1 MLEDALMGTFDAVE
15 TGRRSLGPVGVF
27 LPNSPGSGRQPMDAQ
42 RDAVRRLERAGYQAV
57 WNNEGVGGNDGLVQL
72 AVLLA
77 ATDRMA
83 FGSGIT
89 NMWARAPQ
97 TTHAAAALL
106 AEAYPGRFVL
116 GLGVGYPFQAGQVG
130 REFGRPLATTRDF
143 LRQMTSELPIGQV
156 PELGYPRILAANGPK
171 MLALAGEITDGAL
184 PILVPAA
191 YTANARQ
198 VLGPDKILVVGVTA
212 AVDED
217 PGQARAAAR
226 RYVSQVL
233 GRPGS
238 PYAANLTRLGYAAED
253 VSAASDEV
261 VNAVI
266 AWGDPDRVAA
276 EVQRHL
282 DAGADHVRLG
292 TTDPGF
298 QASLSVLERLAP
310 ALTSIGS
317 LTARPGGHRQGRRPA
332 PPGLHHPHGRSQAR
346 AAHRLAPVPTPAR
359 SPQLIG

>member
-1 MLEDALMGTFDAVE
+1 MGAFDGVE
-15 TGRRSLGPVGVF
+15 AGRRSLGPVGVF
-27 LPNSPGSGRQPMDAQ
+27 LPNSPGAGAQPIGAQ

-72 AVLLA
+72 AILLA
-77 ATDRMA
+77 ATGRMA

-89 NMWARAPQ
+89 NMWARSPQ
-97 TTHAAAALL
+97 VTHAAAALL

-116 GLGVGYPFQAGQVG
+116 GLGVGYPFQASQVG
-130 REFGRPLATTRDF
+130 REFGRPLATTRDY
-143 LRQMTSELPIGQV
+143 LRQMTSELPFGSV
-156 PELGYPRILAANGPK
+156 PAVSYPRILAANGPK

-191 YTANARQ
+191 YTASARAI
-198 VLGPDKILVVGVTA
+198 LGPDKILVVGVA
-212 AVDED
+212 AAMDED
-217 PGQARAAAR
+217 LDQARAAAR

-238 PYAANLTRLGYAAED
+238 PYAANLTRLGYPAED

-276 EVQRHL
+276 EVQKHL

-292 TTDPGF
+292 TTDPSF
-298 QASLSVLERLAP
+298 EASLSVLERLAP
-310 ALTSIGS
+310 ALASIGS
-317 LTARPGGHRQGRRPA
+317 LTEHCGA
-332 PPGLHHPHGRSQAR
+332 
-346 AAHRLAPVPTPAR
+346 
-359 SPQLIG
+359 QLRIRVG